1 MIPNDPEER
10 HKMIVYMLATCNN
23 EANNLTKWEENFIIS
38 INEQFCDKGTLSD
51 RQCEILETIYDK
63 I

>member
-1 MIPNDPEER
+1 
-10 HKMIVYMLATCNN
+10 MLSVCNN

-51 RQCEILETIYDK
+51 RQCEILETIYDQ